1 MMVGIIP
8 KRRSAGLIVYMV
20 LLTLGFFI
28 LFDVATVIA
37 TSRDD
42 ESSMLTN
49 QPPQQTCSGSSSSSP
64 QEGLILSINAANGY
78 VDWERINGLASQSHE
93 NHNRHWRV
101 EELVLE
107 QFGPIMKE
115 QSFHAALEHS
125 LPVLESTLQ
134 SKQPDVL
141 LVASKGVGVL
151 AYLAAQ
157 NLWIDK
163 PAILLSPIPNPIE
176 GMVDDATYQSEWND
190 TIRILRAKL
199 GPTQPLLMVVGSS
212 SDEQLLITDAMEA
225 TVCGSVMETT
235 GEFEHCS
242 NWLHL
247 VVPNGA
253 DHTWKNLPKYQPVL
267 AKIIEYV
274 YTKSKRT

>member
-8 KRRSAGLIVYMV
+8 KRRRAGLSMYMV
-20 LLTLGFFI
+20 LLTFGFFI

-42 ESSMLTN
+42 ESSILKN
-49 QPPQQTCSGSSSSSP
+49 QRPQQTCSSSRSSP

-78 VDWERINGLASQSHE
+78 VDWERVNDLAPQIHE

-115 QSFHAALEHS
+115 QSFHAALEYS
-125 LPVLESTLQ
+125 LPVLESTIQ

-151 AYLAAQ
+151 AYLAAK

-163 PAILLSPIPNPIE
+163 PAILLSPIPNPIG
-176 GMVDDATYQSEWND
+176 GMVDGATYQSEWND

-212 SDEQLLITDAMEA
+212 SDEQLLITDAMED

-235 GEFEHCS
+235 GEFEHCT

-247 VVPNGA
+247 VMPDGA